1 MIQEKKQPYASDG
14 TVKRKTGGELLA
26 QAALSYIETH
36 YQEKFSLQAMA
47 GKLYVNGSYL
57 LREFKKYTGFT
68 PLAYHNHVRCEK
80 AKEQLINTDECVSD
94 IGEAVGF
101 VSPAHF
107 SHVFKRKA
115 VRLLNTDL
123 RITSARK
130 TRERRYKKP
139 PCTVAAMKKKV

>member
-1 MIQEKKQPYASDG
+1 MIQEKKQPYVSDG
-14 TVKRKTGGELLA
+14 IAKRKTGGELLA

-36 YQEKFSLQAMA
+36 YQEKFSL
-47 GKLYVNGSYL
+47 
-57 LREFKKYTGFT
+57 EFKKYTGFT

-107 SHVFKRKA
+107 SHVFKKA
-115 VRLLNTDL
+115 
-123 RITSARK
+123 
-130 TRERRYKKP
+130 EG
-139 PCTVAAMKKKV
+139 CTPSEYRSSHHISQENEGETV